1 MESRFNKPSFYLLSS
16 AIDGNENAI
25 QKLLYLFIL
34 FLVKSSLFLLSA
46 GKIKEKVKYD

>member
-25 QKLLYLFIL
+25 KKLLFFMIPIYQNVVYVHSMINMEMYIL
-34 FLVKSSLFLLSA
+34 S
-46 GKIKEKVKYD
+46 